1 MPISS
6 QIDRN
11 SNLTTFV
18 MEGLLDVDG
27 VISSLKPIYEDP
39 DHPPTLNIIWDL
51 REIIPDQ
58 SIKDEDL
65 KEIVTYLSRHA
76 AKRIGGKTAIVA
88 RAEFEYNVSKKYELF
103 VQLEGLSIAV
113 GVFRSLGE
121 AMIWLGLSYE
131 HAEYPRKAQN

>member
-6 QIDRN
+6 HIDRN
-11 SNLTTFV
+11 TNLTTFIL
-18 MEGLLDVDG
+18 EGELDVDELL
-27 VISSLKPIYEDP
+27 SSLKPIYEDP
-39 DHPPTLNIIWDL
+39 DHSPTLNIIWDL

-58 SIKDEDL
+58 TVMDEDL
-65 KEIVTYLSRHA
+65 KRIVSFLSRHA
-76 AKRIGGKTAIVA
+76 EKRVGGKTAIVA

-121 AMIWLGLSYE
+121 AMIWLGLSYD
-131 HAEYPRKAQN
+131 HAV

>member
-6 QIDRN
+6 RIDRN
-11 SNLTTFV
+11 NNLTTFV
-18 MEGLLDVDG
+18 VEGELDVDE
-27 VISSLKPIYEDP
+27 VLSSLQSIYEDP

-58 SIKDEDL
+58 TIKDEDL
-65 KEIVTYLSRHA
+65 KKIVTYLSRYA
-76 AKRIGGKTAIVA
+76 EKRIGGKTAIVA

-103 VQLEGLSIAV
+103 VQLEGIAVTV

-121 AMIWLGLSYE
+121 AMIWLGLSYDQ
-131 HAEYPRKAQN
+131 AD